1 MRNELI
7 CEIADREGLEYI
19 ETTTGRNGYPENI
32 RGAIIGF
39 ETYAQAYKLA
49 VKYELDVELFKTR
62 YGWQFWERCG
72 WMPTP
77 LKISAEDYG
86 DNYSQYN
93 DVDDVLNRLKDE
105 LPYMDSIEEII
116 AAAENAREII
126 DEINDCKPGEIVIT
140 CHGRYY
146 ETVSEETMR
155 WDHDSKIYEIGVI
168 NKD

>member
-1 MRNELI
+1 MTNELI

-39 ETYAQAYKLA
+39 ETYDQAEEIA
-49 VKYELDVELFKTR
+49 AKYGFDIELFKTR

-72 WMPTP
+72 WMPGP

-86 DNYSQYN
+86 DDYSLYN
-93 DVDDVLNRLKDE
+93 DADDVLNSLKDVI
-105 LPYMDSIEEII
+105 PYMESIEEII
-116 AAAENAREII
+116 AFAENAREII

-140 CHGRYY
+140 CQGRYY
-146 ETVSEETMR
+146 ETVAEETMR
-155 WDHDSKIYEIGVI
+155 WDHDSKVFTIGVI